1 MAYHPPEQLLEV
13 AAKVAQGQEPTS
25 TVRIFLSW
33 FWGAQRRGSFIKQVM
48 REALA
53 TTKLRTIP
61 DFDETYIDGTIK
73 FVSATEELPQ
83 SKTDASTGEI
93 KVSLQDSM
101 VMVDSV
107 SSKTKVDPSYRIA
120 RLKSAHTVPLHLGP
134 DATVSEAIT
143 LMMKHDFSQLPVIV
157 GERTVKGLISWK
169 SLGKRLAMDRKC
181 GLVKDAME
189 PVHVIDLD
197 TSLFDA
203 IPLIAKH
210 DCVLVRDSN
219 NKICGVMTPFDVSQ
233 TFVELGEA
241 FLLLGEIENLIRDM
255 IDGRFPKAELEEA
268 RDPLDADRPLNDV
281 SDLNFGG
288 YVRLLQK
295 PEAWEKLQTKLDR
308 ATFVRYLESVR
319 IIRNNTM
326 HFDPDGIEDTELQEL
341 RELARLLKQVKE
353 LNDGG

>member
-1 MAYHPPEQLLEV
+1 MAPHIPEQLQEI
-13 AAKVAQGQEPTS
+13 AAKVAQGQEPTT

-33 FWGAQRRGSFIKQVM
+33 FWSAQRRGSFIKQVM

-53 TTKLRTIP
+53 ATKLRTIP

-73 FVSATEELPQ
+73 FVSATQESLPA
-83 SKTDASTGEI
+83 KADGDTGEI
-93 KVSLQDSM
+93 KVSVQDSM

-107 SSKTKVDPSYRIA
+107 SSKAKVDPSYRIA
-120 RLKSAHTVPLHLGP
+120 RLKSAHTVPLSLGP
-134 DATVSEAIT
+134 DATIGEAIT
-143 LMMKHDFSQLPVIV
+143 VMMKHEYSQLPVIV
-157 GERTVKGLISWK
+157 GERTVKGVISWK
-169 SLGKRLAMDRKC
+169 SLGKRLAMDKKC
-181 GLVKDAME
+181 CLVRDAME
-189 PVHVIDLD
+189 SVHVIELD

-219 NKICGVMTPFDVSQ
+219 NKVCGIMTPFDVSQ

-255 IDGRFPKAELEEA
+255 IDGRFSKGELEEA

-308 ATFVRYLESVR
+308 GIFVGYLEKVR

-341 RELARLLKQVKE
+341 REFARLLKQVKE
-353 LNDGG
+353 LHD